1 MPETLEEE
9 AADLGV
15 RVACLHPNL
24 EVRAASLHLTWEL
37 GLYFS
42 ILSIRD
48 LADKF
53 LRYTCKY
60 NFVYVFLIIKMCHV
74 ILIVH

>member
-1 MPETLEEE
+1 MPETLEKK

-15 RVACLHPNL
+15 RVACLHLNL
-24 EVRAASLHLTWEL
+24 GVRAASLHLTWEL

-42 ILSIRD
+42 ILSSRD

-53 LRYTCKY
+53 LRFTCKY
-60 NFVYVFLIIKMCHV
+60 NFVYVFVIIKMCHV

>member
-15 RVACLHPNL
+15 RVACVHPNL
-24 EVRAASLHLTWEL
+24 GVRAASLHLTWEL

-42 ILSIRD
+42 ILSIWD

-53 LRYTCKY
+53 
-60 NFVYVFLIIKMCHV
+60 
-74 ILIVH
+74 